1 MSYRQICLF
10 LLVGSLS
17 TGCSQVI
24 KPNYTSTKPDIMR
37 VGGDTPS
44 EPKTI
49 TENVGS
55 FCLEVSNNWHQ
66 DGETPDGQALWAK
79 DTARKVVPC
88 K

>member
-1 MSYRQICLF
+1 MRYRQIFLC
-10 LLVGSLS
+10 LLVGLLS
-17 TGCSQVI
+17 SGCSQVI

-44 EPKTI
+44 DPKTSVV
-49 TENVGS
+49 NVGS
-55 FCLEVSNNWHQ
+55 FCLEISDNWHQ